1 MNLPTD
7 VMIMRLVFSLVL
19 GAVIGIER
27 EIRNSPA
34 GLRTISLVTL
44 GSTLFTLASFQFAG
58 PGVDISRIAA
68 QIVIGIGF
76 IGGGVIF
83 QCKDRNERVH
93 GLTTAACL
101 WVAAAIGLFVG
112 IGEFTIALITAFIVA
127 MILWFG
133 KLEKKLLPH
142 ERLPKG

>member
-1 MNLPTD
+1 MNIPTD
-7 VMIMRLVFSLVL
+7 VMITRLIVALFI

-44 GSTLFTLASFQFAG
+44 GSTLFTLASIEFAG
-58 PGVDISRIAA
+58 PGVDVSRIAA
-68 QIVIGIGF
+68 QIVVGIGF
-76 IGGGVIF
+76 LGAGVIF
-83 QCKDRNERVH
+83 KLEDKVH

-112 IGEFTIALITAFIVA
+112 IGAYTFSFVAALLVVG
-127 MILWFG
+127 MLWFG
-133 KLEKKLLPH
+133 KYEKKLLPH
-142 ERLPKG
+142 DKPYRK

>member
-1 MNLPTD
+1 MHLPFD
-7 VMIMRLVFSLVL
+7 VMLTRLIVSLVI

-27 EIRNSPA
+27 EMRNSPA

-44 GSTLFTLASFQFAG
+44 GSTLFTLASLELGG

-68 QIVIGIGF
+68 QIVVGIGF

-83 QCKDRNERVH
+83 QFKDKVH

-112 IGEFTIALITAFIVA
+112 IGDYQLSFIAAFIVA
-127 MILWFG
+127 LVLWFG

-142 ERLPKG
+142 EQLPKK

>member
-1 MNLPTD
+1 MVIPLELGLT
-7 VMIMRLVFSLVL
+7 RLVVSLVL
-19 GAVIGIER
+19 GTVIGVER

-44 GSTLFTLASFQFAG
+44 GSTLFTLASIALSG
-58 PGVDISRIAA
+58 PGVDASRIAA
-68 QIVIGIGF
+68 QIVVGIGF

-83 QCKDRNERVH
+83 KTADKVH

-112 IGEFTIALITAFIVA
+112 LGEFTLATITSFLVAL
-127 MILWFG
+127 ILWFG
-133 KLEKKLLPH
+133 RYEKKLLPH
-142 ERLPKG
+142 ERYR